1 MAVFLYARYGHAMAG
16 EQQLQGV
23 AEELQ
28 LAVGLLVRHM
38 RMESAGSG
46 VTLSQISVLKR
57 LDREGPATV
66 TALAQ
71 AEQIRPQ
78 SLNATVSSL
87 QISGHVERTA
97 HPTDGRRKV
106 IALTEQGRRF
116 VRERK
121 EAGHGRLA
129 DLMADRL
136 TPAERQTVAEAI
148 PLLRRLAEA

>member
-1 MAVFLYARYGHAMAG
+1 MAAD
-16 EQQLQGV
+16 QQLQGV

-28 LAVGLLVRHM
+28 LAVGLLARHVRTA
-38 RMESAGSG
+38 SAGSG

-57 LDREGPATV
+57 LDHEGPATV

-87 QISGHVERTA
+87 QVSGYVERTA

-106 IALTEQGRRF
+106 IALTERGRRF

-121 EAGHGRLA
+121 EAGHGHLA
-129 DLMADRL
+129 DLMAERL
-136 TPAERQTVAEAI
+136 TPTERRTVAEAI

>member
-1 MAVFLYARYGHAMAG
+1 MAVDR
-16 EQQLQGV
+16 QVQGV

-28 LAVGLLVRHM
+28 LALGLLLRDM
-38 RMESAGSG
+38 RMASVGSG

-57 LDREGPATV
+57 LDHEGPATV
-66 TALAQ
+66 TVLAQ
-71 AEQIRPQ
+71 AEKIRPQ

-87 QISGHVERTA
+87 QTSGYVERTA

-106 IALTEQGRRF
+106 IALTERGRRF

-136 TPAERQTVAEAI
+136 TPAERRTVAEAI

>member
-1 MAVFLYARYGHAMAG
+1 MAVDR
-16 EQQLQGV
+16 QIQGV

-28 LAVGLLVRHM
+28 LALGLLLRDM
-38 RMESAGSG
+38 RMASAGSG

-71 AEQIRPQ
+71 AEKIRPQ
-78 SLNATVSSL
+78 SLNATVSGL
-87 QISGHVERTA
+87 QVSGYVERTA

-106 IALTEQGRRF
+106 IALTERGRRF

-129 DLMADRL
+129 GLMADRL
-136 TPAERQTVAEAI
+136 TPAERRTVAEAI
-148 PLLRRLAEA
+148 PLLRRLGEA

>member
-1 MAVFLYARYGHAMAG
+1 MAADI
-16 EQQLQGV
+16 QLQGV

-38 RMESAGSG
+38 RMASAGSG
-46 VTLSQISVLKR
+46 VTLSQVSVLKR

-66 TALAQ
+66 TALAR

-87 QISGHVERTA
+87 RSAGYVEHTA

-136 TPAERQTVAEAI
+136 SPAERQALAEAV
-148 PLLRRLAEA
+148 PLLRRLAEAPSPHVPGTWTE